1 MMLFLNPFKNNDYI
15 CNFEHFIL
23 EMKKYLDI
31 LQTYWGYSEFR
42 SLQGEIIRSVSEGK
56 DTLALMPTG
65 GGKSITFQVPAMD
78 MEGICLVVTPLIA
91 LMKDQVANLKKR
103 KIKAAA
109 IYSGMTRDEIIVTLE
124 NCMYG
129 GYKFLYVSPERL
141 STEIFLSRLQ
151 HMTVSLIAV
160 DESHCISQ
168 WGYDFRPSYLRIAEI
183 REHLPNVPILA
194 LTATATPEVVKDIQ
208 LQLKFSQENVFQKSF
223 ERRNLAYVVRY
234 AEDKSYQ
241 LLKILNSVQG
251 SAIVY
256 VRDRKKTKETAD
268 FLNENGISAEHF
280 HAGLTNEKK
289 DQSQI
294 RWKKNETRVMVST
307 NAFGMGI
314 DKPDVRVVIHLD
326 LPDSVE
332 AYFQEAGRAGRDE
345 QKAYAALIYNKSDS
359 TKMKK
364 RLADAFPGKDRVKI
378 VYEKLG
384 NYFELAVGSGEG
396 AVYAFNLI
404 DFCKSFKLPILPT
417 YSCLKILEQAEYLE
431 LTDEL
436 DNPSR
441 ILFTVSKDEL
451 YYFQSKNAELDK
463 LMQLVLRSYTGL
475 FTEYAHINEDVLA
488 ERLNSTREDVYQ
500 QLILLGKLGV
510 VSYIPAKKTPFIIY
524 LCNRVDVDRVKLS
537 NAVYED
543 RRNRYEKRIE
553 EILNYATEQAVCRSQ
568 LLLRYFGQTNVKPC
582 NHCDVCLKKKE
593 KAVNQKEFDELA
605 EAVKEQLA
613 KGAMDIYQLIAN
625 LNENEEKVLYVV
637 RYMTDNNMICYN
649 FENKFKLNH

>member
-1 MMLFLNPFKNNDYI
+1 MN
-15 CNFEHFIL
+15 
-23 EMKKYLDI
+23 KYLDI
-31 LQTYWGYSEFR
+31 LQNYWGYSEFR
-42 SLQGEIIRSVSEGK
+42 SLQGEIIQSVSEGK

-91 LMKDQVANLKKR
+91 LMKDQVENLKKR
-103 KIKAAA
+103 RIKAAA
-109 IYSGMTRDEIIVTLE
+109 IFSGMTREEIIVTLE

-151 HMTVSLIAV
+151 QMNVSLIAV

-183 REHLPNVPILA
+183 REHLPGVPILA

-208 LQLKFSQENVFQKSF
+208 IKLNFPQENVFQKSF
-223 ERRNLAYVVRY
+223 ERKNLAYVVRY
-234 AEDKSYQ
+234 AEDKNHQ
-241 LLKILNSVQG
+241 LLNILNSVQG

-268 FLNENGISAEHF
+268 FLLENGISAEHF

-289 DQSQI
+289 DQRQA
-294 RWKKNETRVMVST
+294 RWRKNETRVIVST

-326 LPDSVE
+326 LPDSLE

-345 QKAYAALIYNKSDS
+345 KKAYAVLIYNKSDS

-364 RLADAFPGKDRVKI
+364 RLSDTFPEKERVKI

-384 NYFELAVGSGEG
+384 HYFQLAVGSGEG
-396 AVYAFNLI
+396 VVYAFNLI

-417 YSCLKILEQAEYLE
+417 YNSLKILEQAEYLE

-441 ILFTVSKDEL
+441 ILFTIKRDDL
-451 YYFQSKNAELDK
+451 YSFQLKNIELDK
-463 LMQLVLRSYTGL
+463 LIQLLLRSYTGL

-488 ERLNSTREDVYQ
+488 HRMQSTRELIYE
-500 QLILLGKLGV
+500 QLLSLNRLGV

-524 LCNRVDVDRVKLS
+524 TCNRVDIDRVKIS
-537 NAVYED
+537 KQVYDD
-543 RRNRYEKRIE
+543 RKARYEKRME
-553 EILNYATEQAVCRSQ
+553 QMGNYATEGTICRSQ
-568 LLLRYFGQTNVKPC
+568 FLLRYFGETNISPC
-582 NHCDVCLKKKE
+582 EQCDICLKNKEQLINQQEFDEIASAIKEQLSKEPMDISQLIRNIKKKE
-593 KAVNQKEFDELA
+593 DK
-605 EAVKEQLA
+605 
-613 KGAMDIYQLIAN
+613 IISI
-625 LNENEEKVLYVV
+625 V
-637 RYMTDNNMICYN
+637 RYMTDNKIINCN
-649 FENKFKLNH
+649 SNNKFKLN